1 MTKLRLRE
9 IITLIITIF
18 LLLSYGSISRD
29 TLASEIIDEKNI
41 LILNSYHEG
50 FTWSE
55 EETDGILDSLS
66 ESGTNLSIM
75 IEYMDW
81 KHFPNM
87 DNLRY
92 LYDYYS
98 FKYQNKKI
106 DVIIATDDVALK
118 FALGNR
124 EVLFSNAPVVF
135 CGVNQNN
142 IDSITKYYDRVTGA
156 VEIIDPTETI
166 ETALNINPSLK
177 KVYLLYDNTES
188 GLSTGFIVKDKIYDL
203 RSDLNI
209 ISLNGL
215 SYSDIIKQVQILE
228 EDSIVLITTYFSDI
242 DNMIVN
248 LEYLTREVSKSS
260 SVPVYHLYDFGIN
273 NGSIGGT
280 MLSGKL
286 QGNNAGS
293 LALRVIQG
301 ENIDD
306 IPIITPNSYR
316 TVFDYEQMER
326 FGISLKSVPRDS
338 EIINK
343 PFSFYDT
350 YKSLV
355 QSVLVAFLVLI
366 AFVCM
371 LLFYISKIRRMKKTL
386 SDSHEELT
394 QIYEE
399 LAASGEE
406 MKDQYNEII
415 TINKKI
421 SEGEE
426 KLSYLAYYDSLT
438 GLPNKLSLYEEANSI
453 FVRDKGNV
461 ALLFID
467 IDNFKYV
474 NDTLG
479 HAFGDQLIVLVSER
493 LSSIVGNR
501 SSLYRLGGDEFIFII
516 EDITGISEAEAYS
529 SEIITKISE
538 EFRINKSLLYVSVSI
553 GIAIYPDHGEQLEQ
567 LLKYSD
573 IAMYHAKEAGRRN
586 YVVYDQ
592 IMNRDLIE
600 RVEIEKQL
608 HKALENNEF
617 ELFYQPQIDL
627 ISNKITGME
636 ALLRWDNPV
645 LGSVSPLRFIKIA
658 EDNHFIIPIG
668 TWVLQKACLFLKELN
683 EKGYNDLTIS
693 VNLSILQLLQTNFC
707 DIVSDTIESTQI
719 SPQHLELE
727 ITESILIESF
737 ESITPKLQQLSD
749 KKVRIA
755 LDDFGKGYSS
765 LNYLRQ
771 LPIDTLKVDKSFIDN
786 IADQSGVSMTEHIV
800 TIGKSLGMCVIAEGV
815 ERKEQLEYLLL
826 HKCDK
831 MQGYLYCRPIPG
843 AEFIDFLE
851 KSIAVI

>member
-1 MTKLRLRE
+1 MTKLRLKKNIIV
-9 IITLIITIF
+9 IITF
-18 LLLSYGSISRD
+18 SLLLSYGNLSGD
-29 TLASEIIDEKNI
+29 THASELIAVKNV

-55 EETDGILDSLS
+55 EETDGILNSLS

-81 KHFPNM
+81 KRFPNI
-87 DNLRY
+87 DNLHY
-92 LYDYYS
+92 LYDYYL
-98 FKYQNKKI
+98 FKYQDKKF
-106 DVIIATDDVALK
+106 DVIIATDDVAMQ
-118 FALGNR
+118 FALINR

-135 CGVNQNN
+135 CGVNQSN
-142 IDSITKYYDRVTGA
+142 IDNITSNYDKVTGA

-166 ETALNINPSLK
+166 KTALSINPSLK
-177 KVYLLYDNTES
+177 NIYLLYDNTES
-188 GLSTGFIVKDKIYDL
+188 GLSTGLIAKDKINDL
-203 RSDLNI
+203 KSDLNI
-209 ISLNGL
+209 ISMNRLR
-215 SYSDIIKQVQILE
+215 YSDIIKQVQILE
-228 EDSIVLITTYFSDI
+228 EDSIVLITTYYSDI

-248 LEYLTREVSKSS
+248 LEYLTREVAKSS

-280 MLSGKL
+280 MLSGEL
-286 QGNNAGS
+286 LGNHAGS

-343 PFSFYDT
+343 PFSFYET

-355 QSVLVAFLVLI
+355 QSVLIAFLVLI

-371 LLFYISKIRRMKKTL
+371 LLFYISKIRRMKRTL

-394 QIYEE
+394 KIYDE

-406 MKDQYNEII
+406 MKHQYNEII
-415 TINKKI
+415 MINKKI
-421 SEGEE
+421 SEGED
-426 KLSYLAYYDSLT
+426 KLSFMAYHDSLT
-438 GLPNKLSLYEEANSI
+438 GLPNKMSLFEKANFT
-453 FVRDKGNV
+453 FVKEKGNV

-467 IDNFKYV
+467 VDNFKYV

-479 HAFGDQLIVLVSER
+479 HAFGDQLIVMVSER
-493 LSSIVGNR
+493 LLSIVDNK
-501 SSLYRLGGDEFIFII
+501 SSLYHLGGDEFILII
-516 EDITGISEAEAYS
+516 EGITDISEAEFYS
-529 SEIITKISE
+529 TEIILRFSD
-538 EFRINKSLLYVSVSI
+538 EFSIKSSSLYVSVSI

-567 LLKYSD
+567 LLKYAD

-592 IMNRDLIE
+592 IMNRDLTE

-617 ELFYQPQIDL
+617 EIFYQPQIDL

-636 ALLRWDNPV
+636 ALLRWNNPV

-668 TWVLQKACLFLKELN
+668 TWVLQNACLFLKELN
-683 EKGYNDLTIS
+683 EKGFNDLTIS

-707 DIVSDTIESTQI
+707 DIVRDTIESTQI
-719 SPQHLELE
+719 KPQHLELE
-727 ITESILIESF
+727 ITESILMESF
-737 ESITPKLQQLSD
+737 ESITPKLQRLSD

-765 LNYLRQ
+765 LNYLKQ

-786 IADQSGVSMTEHIV
+786 ITDRDGVSLTEYIV
-800 TIGKSLGMCVIAEGV
+800 KIGKSLGMCVIAEGV
-815 ERKEQLEYLLL
+815 ERQEQLEYLLL

-831 MQGYLYCRPIPG
+831 IQGYLYYKPIPG
-843 AEFIDFLE
+843 TELIDLLE
-851 KSIAVI
+851 NSISTI